1 MSRMTSARRYAQ
13 AVYQIATE
21 KNNIE
26 QWVEDLSILSASTLD
41 PDFLAFVN
49 SPNVGNEKKTS
60 LIKDVFS
67 GHVNVDAMNLC
78 CLLSLRNSVSILP
91 KIADYV
97 QEFLDADKGIER
109 AEIVTAV
116 QLTKQQREKIKEYV
130 SSIVGKELTLTN
142 RVEADIL
149 GGFLVRV
156 GDRVMDGSLRTRI
169 EDMKREV
176 VG

>member
-1 MSRMTSARRYAQ
+1 M
-13 AVYQIATE
+13 
-21 KNNIE
+21 
-26 QWVEDLSILSASTLD
+26 
-41 PDFLAFVN
+41 
-49 SPNVGNEKKTS
+49 
-60 LIKDVFS
+60 
-67 GHVNVDAMNLC
+67 
-78 CLLSLRNSVSILP
+78 
-91 KIADYV
+91 
-97 QEFLDADKGIER
+97 
-109 AEIVTAV
+109 TAV
-116 QLTKQQREKIKEYV
+116 QLTKQQGEKIKEYV

>member
-26 QWVEDLSILSASTLD
+26 QWVEDLSVLSASTLA

-67 GHVNVDAMNLC
+67 GEVNVDAVHLC

-116 QLTKQQREKIKEYV
+116 QLTKHQEEKIKDYV

>member
-26 QWVEDLSILSASTLD
+26 QWVEDLSVLSASTLD
-41 PDFLAFVN
+41 SDFLAFVN
-49 SPNVGNEKKTS
+49 SPNVSNEKKTS

-67 GHVNVDAMNLC
+67 GEVNVDAVHLC

-116 QLTKQQREKIKEYV
+116 QLTKHQEEKIKDYV

>member
-1 MSRMTSARRYAQ
+1 M
-13 AVYQIATE
+13 
-21 KNNIE
+21 
-26 QWVEDLSILSASTLD
+26 
-41 PDFLAFVN
+41 
-49 SPNVGNEKKTS
+49 
-60 LIKDVFS
+60 IKDVFS
-67 GHVNVDAMNLC
+67 GEVNVDAVHLC

-116 QLTKQQREKIKEYV
+116 QLAKHQEEKIKDYV